1 MACRPLFRR
10 SRFLFILIALWPLT
24 FFTHG
29 YDGYHEASLA
39 NSCSLG
45 NDIAENNASNFA
57 SYPWNH
63 NRLIIRI
70 VRGKGYFSSRINYH
84 SCSVSGFHLIR
95 LFISGDVCLNPGPEK
110 YENCDQATTRNHGC
124 FSAPC
129 RISSIYNMA
138 GHNKPRPR
146 SGGANFNNLIT
157 IQPAGAIQV
166 VRSDLFRFA
175 SLNTRSIRKKAMF
188 LKDFVVENQIDLLAI
203 TETWLDLNNPH
214 TANIINEFCSVLWS
228 LRLCI
233 FPE

>member
-39 NSCSLG
+39 NSCSFG
-45 NDIAENNASNFA
+45 NDIPENNASNFA

-84 SCSVSGFHLIR
+84 SCSASGFHLIG

-110 YENCDQATTRNHGC
+110 YENCDQATTRNHRC

-146 SGGANFNNLIT
+146 SSGANFNNLIT
-157 IQPAGAIQV
+157 IQPASAIQA

-203 TETWLDLNNPH
+203 TET
-214 TANIINEFCSVLWS
+214 
-228 LRLCI
+228 
-233 FPE
+233 